1 MNKFKIILTHDF
13 KNMFYNRLEYY
24 YLYSE
29 SYVKTIIDE
38 LKAVINIISKFPYLA
53 PKYNSNK
60 NVRRFVIKNKFAII
74 YKIDGDEIHMLYFLD
89 GRMKNNSLEVNET
102 VSLIYAV

>member
-1 MNKFKIILTHDF
+1 MNKFKIILTCDF
-13 KNMFYNRLEYY
+13 KNMLYSRLEYY
-24 YLYSE
+24 YLYSDN
-29 SYVKTIIDE
+29 YVKTIIDE
-38 LKAVINIISKFPYLA
+38 LKAVIDIISKFPYIA

-60 NVRRFVIKNKFAII
+60 NLRRFVIKNKFAII
-74 YKIDGDEIHMLYFLD
+74 YKIDVDEIHMLYFLD